1 MEVAIRFARPPAMR
15 PFPALAL
22 LAALSAPAATQ
33 TPLTTE
39 TVVSGL
45 QNPVCVTAPR
55 GDDRL
60 FIVEQHTA
68 LIRVADESGNL
79 LPTPF
84 LDVGDE
90 NVSHGGEQGLLGLA
104 FHPEYESNGFFF
116 IYYTDVD
123 GHSRLVRYT
132 VSAGDPNVADPGSAT
147 EIMFIEQI
155 SQFHHAGDI
164 KFGPFDGY
172 LYLSLGDGG
181 GASGFSCSSQDPTSL
196 KGKVLRIDV
205 DHGLPYTI
213 PPDNPFVGLPAF
225 RDEIWCY
232 GFRNP
237 WRISFDRVTGDLFIG
252 DVGNGWREEINF
264 LRSGQGGA
272 NFGWPIMEADICHGP
287 APCAGAVPECFA
299 PQLRAPIHHYTHVGF
314 WGPCA
319 TIGGVTYQGCA
330 IPDLRGTF
338 FFGDHCFGKIW
349 SFRFEN
355 GEVSEYTYRTI
366 ELTQEGDYLTAISTF
381 GEDGHGEVLFA
392 SFNGNIYRI
401 VAAEPPI
408 GFADCDGNGF
418 DDPCEISEAV
428 VADLDGS
435 GGLDVCQD
443 LSADVAELS
452 LTAGGVQN
460 LNLHA
465 GVEHA
470 NRAYAVWGSVT
481 GTAPGIPLS
490 GFVIPLNYDPYTNLT
505 VVLPNTPP
513 LLSSFATLDA
523 NGVGTSQFVLPE
535 GVLSPD
541 LAGLN
546 VFHAYLILGE
556 FLELVDV
563 SNHVRVRL
571 AP

>member
-1 MEVAIRFARPPAMR
+1 MR
-15 PFPALAL
+15 SFYACAL
-22 LAALSAPAATQ
+22 LAALSTAPAAQ

-39 TVVSGL
+39 TVVTGL
-45 QNPVCVTAPR
+45 QNPVVVTAPR

-68 LIRVADESGNL
+68 LIRVADASGNL

-104 FHPEYESNGFFF
+104 FHPDYESNGFFF

-123 GHSRLVRYT
+123 GHSNLVRYT
-132 VSAGDPNVADPGSAT
+132 VSAGDPDVADPNSAT
-147 EIMFIEQI
+147 EILFVEQV
-155 SQFHHAGDI
+155 SQFHHAGDL

-172 LYLSLGDGG
+172 LYVSLGDGG
-181 GASGFSCSSQDPTSL
+181 GADGFSCSSQDPTSL

-205 DHGLPYTI
+205 DQGLPYTI
-213 PPDNPFVGLPAF
+213 PPSNPFVGFPAF
-225 RDEIWCY
+225 RDEIWSY

-237 WRISFDRVTGDLFIG
+237 WRMSFDRVTGDLFIG

-264 LRSGQGGA
+264 QRSGQGGS
-272 NFGWPIMEADICHGP
+272 NFGWPIMEADICHGTET
-287 APCAGAVPECFA
+287 CSGSVPNCFA
-299 PQLRAPIHHYTHVGF
+299 PTLKAPIHHYTHVGF

-349 SFRFEN
+349 SFRFED
-355 GEVSEYTYRTI
+355 GTVSDYAYRTI

-381 GEDGHGEVLFA
+381 GEDGRGEVLFA

-401 VAAEPPI
+401 VAAEPPV
-408 GFADCDGNGF
+408 GWVDCDSNGL
-418 DDPCEISEAV
+418 DDPCEIAEQV
-428 VADLDGS
+428 VVDLDDS

-443 LSADVAELS
+443 LSADAAELS

-460 LNLHA
+460 LDLHA
-465 GVEHA
+465 GAEHA
-470 NRAYAVWGSVT
+470 NRSYAVWGSIS
-481 GTAPGIPLS
+481 GTSPGLPLS
-490 GFVIPLNYDPYTNLT
+490 GFVIPLSFDSYTSLT
-505 VVLPNTPP
+505 ITAPNTPP
-513 LLSSFATLDA
+513 LVNSFASLD
-523 NGVGTSQFVLPE
+523 TSGEGAAQFVLPA
-535 GVLSPD
+535 GALPGD
-541 LAGLN
+541 LAGVN
-546 VFHAYLILGE
+546 VFHAYLVLNE
-556 FLELVDV
+556 FFDLVDV
-563 SNHVRVRL
+563 SNFVRVRL
-571 AP
+571 VP